1 MSLRLS
7 PRLSPR
13 LPRAAA
19 CTALALVLATTAGGC
34 SLATRITE
42 VGDTPKLSQIA
53 EDPADEPAYRPVRL
67 PMPVQPQ
74 AGDNP
79 NSLWRPGAKAFFK
92 DTRAKDVG
100 DILTIRLKLDDK
112 AKLKNSTKRARDD
125 GESQSI
131 DAMLGFEGAIQK
143 VVPAV
148 GVGGP
153 ILSFD
158 SDHQTNG
165 NGGIDRQEEIELT
178 FAAIVTQILPN
189 GLLAIVGRQEIRV
202 NYELRELMITGVIRP
217 QDIEADNSIAHEK
230 IAEMR
235 VAYGGRGTLSDLQQ
249 PRWGTQIW
257 DIIFPF

>member
-1 MSLRLS
+1 MSRS
-7 PRLSPR
+7 
-13 LPRAAA
+13 LPRAFAW
-19 CTALALVLATTAGGC
+19 TAMSLLLATGAGGC
-34 SLATRITE
+34 SLAKRLTE
-42 VGDTPKLSQIA
+42 VGDKPQLSTIA
-53 EDPADEPAYRPVRL
+53 ADPADEPAYRPVRL
-67 PMPVQPQ
+67 PMPVRAEPE
-74 AGDNP
+74 DNP

-92 DTRAKDVG
+92 DTRAKEVG

-112 AKLKNSTKRARDD
+112 AKLSNSTKRGRDD
-125 GESQSI
+125 SETQKI
-131 DAMLGFEGAIQK
+131 QAMLGFEGALQSVI
-143 VVPAV
+143 PAI
-148 GVGGP
+148 GSAGP
-153 ILSFD
+153 VLSFG
-158 SDHQTNG
+158 SDHQTQG
-165 NGGIDRQEEIELT
+165 NGGIDRQEEIDLT
-178 FAAIVTQILPN
+178 FAAIVTQVLPN

>member
-1 MSLRLS
+1 MNNFF
-7 PRLSPR
+7 PRT
-13 LPRAAA
+13 AAL
-19 CTALALVLATTAGGC
+19 TALGLFLVGGVGGC
-34 SLATRITE
+34 SLATRLAE
-42 VGDTPKLSQIA
+42 VGDTPRLSTIA
-53 EDPADEPAYRPVRL
+53 EDPAQEPAYRPVQL
-67 PMPVQPQ
+67 PMPVRP
-74 AGDNP
+74 AAEDNP

-92 DTRAKDVG
+92 DTRAKEVG

-112 AKLKNSTKRARDD
+112 AKLKNSTKRGRDD
-125 GESQSI
+125 SETQSI
-131 DAMLGFEGAIQK
+131 EAMLGYEGALQS
-143 VVPAV
+143 VVPAL
-148 GVGGP
+148 GAGGP
-153 ILSFD
+153 ILSFG
-158 SDHQTNG
+158 SDHQTQG
-165 NGGIDRQEEIELT
+165 NGGIDRQEEIDLT
-178 FAAIVTQILPN
+178 FAALVTQVLPN

>member
-1 MSLRLS
+1 MSRS
-7 PRLSPR
+7 FPC
-13 LPRAAA
+13 AVAW
-19 CTALALVLATTAGGC
+19 TALSLLLASGASGC
-34 SLATRITE
+34 SLATRLSE
-42 VGDTPKLSQIA
+42 VGDKPQLSAIA

-67 PMPVQPQ
+67 PMPVRPQPE
-74 AGDNP
+74 DNP

-92 DTRAKDVG
+92 DTRAKEVG

-112 AKLKNSTKRARDD
+112 AKLKNSTKRGRDD
-125 GESQSI
+125 SETAKI
-131 DAMLGFEGAIQK
+131 EAMLGFEGALQS
-143 VVPAV
+143 VVPAI
-148 GVGGP
+148 GAAGP
-153 ILSFD
+153 VLSFGT
-158 SDHQTNG
+158 DHQTQG
-165 NGGIDRQEEIELT
+165 NGGIDRQEEIDLT
-178 FAAIVTQILPN
+178 FAALVTQVLPN